1 MEKGAEH
8 AKLRSIE
15 KTIQVKELKGAANR
29 GYYFIATDREPE
41 PEGYKYITQGTIRVG
56 TLIIMFTILTNDGQD
71 NVITEALSML
81 KNSSRVND
89 NTT

>member
-1 MEKGAEH
+1 M
-8 AKLRSIE
+8 
-15 KTIQVKELKGAANR
+15 
-29 GYYFIATDREPE
+29 
-41 PEGYKYITQGTIRVG
+41 TQGTIRVG